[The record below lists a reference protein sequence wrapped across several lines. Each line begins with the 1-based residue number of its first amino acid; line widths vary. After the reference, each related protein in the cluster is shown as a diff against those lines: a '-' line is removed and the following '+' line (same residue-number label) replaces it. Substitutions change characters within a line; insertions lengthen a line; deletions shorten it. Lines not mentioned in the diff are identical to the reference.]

1 LSYVYTVARLRGM
14 ENHILDAAFFA
25 RLMDSPTADEAMK
38 ALGETSYAQWLSAGE
53 MGFDKAIDAE
63 ILATCRELGQFVPD
77 PELLVLF
84 RMPYDFHNV
93 KVLLKSLF
101 KVRGGDPDGR
111 RHDLLSPLGNLSTE
125 ELTEAIETEEYG
137 GLPYKL
143 GDVIPQCWALW
154 DQTKNAQA
162 VELLLDHCLFAAML
176 DVAEKLGVPDIVMWV
191 RHKIDAENLK
201 SAIRLARM
209 NYDPARGLPFF
220 HEGGTFRAADAAH
233 LLAEPQETW
242 GKLLSHTDIGAL
254 LNALAD
260 TDMQAALSDVSK
272 LLDEYLIHTLEG
284 ARYSIDAPA
293 NVLLYLLI
301 KEAEARNLRIALVCV
316 AGGLNREFARRL
328 LSHVR

>member
-1 LSYVYTVARLRGM
+1 MSYVYTVARLRGM

-154 DQTKNAQA
+154 DQTKNAQ
-162 VELLLDHCLFAAML
+162 
-176 DVAEKLGVPDIVMWV
+176 
-191 RHKIDAENLK
+191 
-201 SAIRLARM
+201 
-209 NYDPARGLPFF
+209 
-220 HEGGTFRAADAAH
+220 
-233 LLAEPQETW
+233 
-242 GKLLSHTDIGAL
+242 
-254 LNALAD
+254 
-260 TDMQAALSDVSK
+260 
-272 LLDEYLIHTLEG
+272 
-284 ARYSIDAPA
+284 
-293 NVLLYLLI
+293 
-301 KEAEARNLRIALVCV
+301 
-316 AGGLNREFARRL
+316 
-328 LSHVR
+328 